1 MRLDR
6 VNLAAVA
13 DVLRSKVE
21 EALREPGKR
30 VPMALPTSPSDG
42 VQVWVR
48 APEGKPVILA
58 IRRPGGKE
66 DPREILALARHMG
79 LVPVGEPEVRRGKD
93 PRPPKGPRAYL
104 VLECLLDPGIWEA
117 RSMDELLAEEGGKAA

>member
-6 VNLAAVA
+6 VNLAAIQ
-13 DVLRSKVE
+13 DVLMSLVD
-21 EALREPGKR
+21 EALSEPGR
-30 VPMALPTSPSDG
+30 VVRLSIPTSPSDG
-42 VQVWVR
+42 VQVFVK
-48 APEGKPVILA
+48 APEDGPIVLA

-79 LVPVGEPEVRRGKD
+79 LVPQGDPEVRRGRD

-104 VLECLLDPGIWEA
+104 VLRCELDPLVWEG
-117 RSMDELLAEEGGKAA
+117 RSMDEVA

>member
-6 VNLAAVA
+6 VNLAAIG
-13 DVLRSKVE
+13 DVLVSLVD
-21 EALREPGKR
+21 EALSEPGR
-30 VPMALPTSPSDG
+30 VVRLSIPTSPSDG
-42 VQVWVR
+42 VQVFVK
-48 APEGKPVILA
+48 APEDGPVLLA

-79 LVPVGEPEVRRGKD
+79 LVPQGDPEVRRGRD

-104 VLECLLDPGIWEA
+104 VLRCELDPLVWEG
-117 RSMDELLAEEGGKAA
+117 RSMDEVA

>member
-6 VNLAAVA
+6 VNLAAIR
-13 DVLRSKVE
+13 DVLMSLVD
-21 EALREPGKR
+21 EALSEPGR
-30 VPMALPTSPSDG
+30 VVRLSIPTSPSDG
-42 VQVWVR
+42 VQVFVK
-48 APEGKPVILA
+48 APEDGPVLLA

-79 LVPVGEPEVRRGKD
+79 LVPQGDPEVRRGRD

-104 VLECLLDPGIWEA
+104 VLRCELDPLVWEG
-117 RSMDELLAEEGGKAA
+117 RSMDEVA

>member
-6 VNLAAVA
+6 VNLAAIQ
-13 DVLRSKVE
+13 DVLVSLVD
-21 EALREPGKR
+21 EALSEPGR
-30 VPMALPTSPSDG
+30 VVRLSIPTSPSDG
-42 VQVWVR
+42 VQVFVK
-48 APEGKPVILA
+48 APEDGPVVLA

-79 LVPVGEPEVRRGKD
+79 LVPQGDPEVRRGRD

-104 VLECLLDPGIWEA
+104 VLRCELDPLVWEG
-117 RSMDELLAEEGGKAA
+117 RSMDEVA

>member
-6 VNLAAVA
+6 VNLKAIQ
-13 DVLRSKVE
+13 DVLVSLVD
-21 EALREPGKR
+21 EALSEPGR
-30 VPMALPTSPSDG
+30 VVRLSIPTSPSDG
-42 VQVWVR
+42 VQVFVK
-48 APEGKPVILA
+48 APEDGPVLLA

-79 LVPVGEPEVRRGKD
+79 LVPQGDPEVRRGRD

-104 VLECLLDPGIWEA
+104 VLRCELDPLVWEG
-117 RSMDELLAEEGGKAA
+117 RSMDEVA

>member
-6 VNLAAVA
+6 VNLAAIQ
-13 DVLRSKVE
+13 DVLVSLVD
-21 EALREPGKR
+21 EALSEPGR
-30 VPMALPTSPSDG
+30 VARLSIPTSPSDG
-42 VQVWVR
+42 VQVFVK
-48 APEGKPVILA
+48 APEDGPVLLA

-79 LVPVGEPEVRRGKD
+79 LVPQGDPEVRRGRD

-104 VLECLLDPGIWEA
+104 VLRCELDPVVWEG
-117 RSMDELLAEEGGKAA
+117 RSMDEVA

>member
-6 VNLAAVA
+6 VNLAAIQ
-13 DVLRSKVE
+13 DVLVSLVD
-21 EALREPGKR
+21 EALREPGR
-30 VPMALPTSPSDG
+30 VVRLSIPTSPSDG
-42 VQVWVR
+42 VQVFVK
-48 APEGKPVILA
+48 APEDGPVILA

-79 LVPVGEPEVRRGKD
+79 LVPQGDPEVRRGRD

-104 VLECLLDPGIWEA
+104 VLRCELDPLVWEG
-117 RSMDELLAEEGGKAA
+117 RSMDEVA

>member
-6 VNLAAVA
+6 VNLAAIR
-13 DVLRSKVE
+13 DVLVSLVD
-21 EALREPGKR
+21 EALREPGR
-30 VPMALPTSPSDG
+30 VVRLSIPTSPSDG
-42 VQVWVR
+42 VQVFVK
-48 APEGKPVILA
+48 APEDGPVLLA

-79 LVPVGEPEVRRGKD
+79 LVPQGDPEVRRGRD

-104 VLECLLDPGIWEA
+104 VLRCELDPLVWEG
-117 RSMDELLAEEGGKAA
+117 RSMDEVA

>member
-6 VNLAAVA
+6 VNLAAIR
-13 DVLRSKVE
+13 DVLVSLVD
-21 EALREPGKR
+21 EALSEPGR
-30 VPMALPTSPSDG
+30 VVRLSIPTSPSDG
-42 VQVWVR
+42 VQVFVK
-48 APEGKPVILA
+48 APEDGPVLLA

-79 LVPVGEPEVRRGKD
+79 LVPQGDPEVRRGRD

-104 VLECLLDPGIWEA
+104 VLRCELDPLVWEG
-117 RSMDELLAEEGGKAA
+117 RSMDEVA

>member
-6 VNLAAVA
+6 VNLAAIR
-13 DVLRSKVE
+13 DVLMSLVD
-21 EALREPGKR
+21 EALSEPGR
-30 VPMALPTSPSDG
+30 VVRLSIPTSPSDG
-42 VQVWVR
+42 VQVFVK
-48 APEGKPVILA
+48 APEDGPILLA

-79 LVPVGEPEVRRGKD
+79 LVPQGDPEVRRGRD

-104 VLECLLDPGIWEA
+104 VLRCELDPLVWEG
-117 RSMDELLAEEGGKAA
+117 RSMDEVA

>member
-6 VNLAAVA
+6 VNLAAIQ
-13 DVLRSKVE
+13 DVLVSLVD
-21 EALREPGKR
+21 EALSEPGR
-30 VPMALPTSPSDG
+30 VVRLSIPTSPSDG
-42 VQVWVR
+42 VQVFVK
-48 APEGKPVILA
+48 APEDGPVLLA

-79 LVPVGEPEVRRGKD
+79 LVPQGDPEVRRGRD

-104 VLECLLDPGIWEA
+104 VLRCELDPLVWEG
-117 RSMDELLAEEGGKAA
+117 RSMDEVA

>member
-6 VNLAAVA
+6 VNLAAIR
-13 DVLRSKVE
+13 DVLVSVVD
-21 EALREPGKR
+21 EALREPGR
-30 VPMALPTSPSDG
+30 VVRLSIPTSPSDG
-42 VQVWVR
+42 VQVFVK
-48 APEGKPVILA
+48 APEDGPVILA

-79 LVPVGEPEVRRGKD
+79 LVPQGDPEVRRGRD

-104 VLECLLDPGIWEA
+104 VLRCELDPLVWEG
-117 RSMDELLAEEGGKAA
+117 RSMDEVA

>member
-6 VNLAAVA
+6 VNLAAIRE
-13 DVLRSKVE
+13 VLMSLVD
-21 EALREPGKR
+21 EALSEPGR
-30 VPMALPTSPSDG
+30 VVRLSIPTSPSDG
-42 VQVWVR
+42 VQVFVK
-48 APEGKPVILA
+48 APEDGPVLLA

-79 LVPVGEPEVRRGKD
+79 LVPQGDPEVRRGRD

-104 VLECLLDPGIWEA
+104 VLRCELDPLVWEG
-117 RSMDELLAEEGGKAA
+117 RSMDELA

>member
-6 VNLAAVA
+6 VNLAAIR
-13 DVLRSKVE
+13 DVLVSVVD
-21 EALREPGKR
+21 EALREPGR
-30 VPMALPTSPSDG
+30 VVRLSIPTSPSDG
-42 VQVWVR
+42 VQVFVK
-48 APEGKPVILA
+48 APEDGPVLLA

-79 LVPVGEPEVRRGKD
+79 LVPQGDPEVRRGRD

-104 VLECLLDPGIWEA
+104 VLRCELDPLVWEG
-117 RSMDELLAEEGGKAA
+117 RSMDEVA

>member
-6 VNLAAVA
+6 VNLAAIR
-13 DVLRSKVE
+13 DVLVSLVD
-21 EALREPGKR
+21 EALREPGR
-30 VPMALPTSPSDG
+30 VVRLSIPTSPSDG
-42 VQVWVR
+42 VQVFVK
-48 APEGKPVILA
+48 APEDGPIFLA

-79 LVPVGEPEVRRGKD
+79 LVPQGDPEVRRGRD

-104 VLECLLDPGIWEA
+104 VLRCELDPLVWEG
-117 RSMDELLAEEGGKAA
+117 RSMDEVA

>member
-6 VNLAAVA
+6 VNLAAIR
-13 DVLRSKVE
+13 DVLMSLVD
-21 EALREPGKR
+21 EALSEPGR
-30 VPMALPTSPSDG
+30 VVRLSIPTSPSDG
-42 VQVWVR
+42 VQVFIK
-48 APEGKPVILA
+48 APEDGPVLLA

-79 LVPVGEPEVRRGKD
+79 LVPQGDPEVRRGRD

-104 VLECLLDPGIWEA
+104 VLRCELDPLVWEG
-117 RSMDELLAEEGGKAA
+117 RSMDEVA